1 MSSTYS
7 EETFEK
13 IRDRMLNNISNP
25 VDKREGS
32 IVYDTVAP
40 TAAEVAQLYIED
52 DYILTETYADTA
64 SRAGLIKRCKERG
77 ITPYPATYAVHLG
90 IFTPSELT
98 IPLNSRFTADDLT
111 YYVSEKITDGQYKLI
126 CETAGT
132 VGNNYRGNI
141 IPLDYIQGL
150 ETARIEEIIIPA
162 RDIEETEALRK
173 RYYASFN
180 NKAFGG
186 NIADYKAK
194 CGEIG
199 ITGGVKIIPCWNGGG
214 TVKLICVNTE
224 FTSPSAGLLTELKE
238 IIDPVEFEGQ
248 GYGVAPIG
256 HIVTVVGAESIPI
269 TITAEI
275 EYIQDITFADLYSSF
290 KSAIQDYLY
299 TLRYSWADSSSIV
312 IRLAQIETLLY
323 SITGVNDISNITI
336 NGESEN
342 LTLSSNQ
349 IPIYGGINGE
359 TS

>member
-1 MSSTYS
+1 MSLTYS
-7 EETFEK
+7 EQTYEK
-13 IRDRMLNNISNP
+13 IRDRMMGNISNA
-25 VDKREGS
+25 VDRREGS

-40 TAAEVAQLYIED
+40 TAAEIAQLYIED

-64 SRAGLIKRCKERG
+64 SRSGLIKRCAERG
-77 ITPYPATYAVHLG
+77 ITPYSATNAVCLG
-90 IFTPSELT
+90 LFTPTELT
-98 IPLNSRFTADDLT
+98 IPLNSRFTADDLN
-111 YYVSEKITDGQYKLI
+111 YYVSEKIADGQYKLI

-132 VGNNYRGNI
+132 VGNRYTGNI

-150 ETARIEEIIIPA
+150 ETARISEIIIPA
-162 RDIEETEALRK
+162 RDIEETEKLRQ
-173 RYYASFN
+173 RYYNSFN
-180 NKAFGG
+180 NRAYGG
-186 NIADYKAK
+186 NIADYKLK

-199 ITGGVKIIPCWNGGG
+199 MTGGVKVDPCWNGGG

-224 FTSPSAGLLTELKE
+224 YNVPSSELLIELKQ

-256 HIVTVVGAESIPI
+256 HIVTVVGAVSVPI
-269 TITAEI
+269 NITATI
-275 EYIQDITFADLYSSF
+275 EYVSGVTFSDLYSSF
-290 KSAIQDYLY
+290 KSVIQDYLFN
-299 TLRYSWADSSSIV
+299 LRYNWAESDSII

-336 NGESEN
+336 NGENEN